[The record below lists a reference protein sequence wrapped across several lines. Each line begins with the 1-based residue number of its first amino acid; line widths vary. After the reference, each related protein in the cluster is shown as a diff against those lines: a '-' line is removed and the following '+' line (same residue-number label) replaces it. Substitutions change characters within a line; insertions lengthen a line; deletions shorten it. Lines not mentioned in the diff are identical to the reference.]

1 MALTAAEREVVI
13 SFSEADGEAVVYS
26 ASPVF
31 MRKMDRLVLDNPTEF
46 KELTD
51 RRQYVDEQKK
61 IIHSK
66 TYTMPK
72 HLISIRS
79 KSRTYTDEQREMMAE
94 RLKAIRNN

>member
-1 MALTAAEREVVI
+1 MSLTAAEREVVI
-13 SFSEADGEAVVYS
+13 SFSEADGVAVVYS

-46 KELTD
+46 KELTE
-51 RRQYVDEQKK
+51 RRQYVDEEKK

-72 HLISIRS
+72 HLISLRG
-79 KSRTYTDEQREMMAE
+79 KSRSYTDEQREAMAE
-94 RLKAIRNN
+94 RLRAIRK